1 MGLSSTN
8 PIFWDKFGSIDSSA
22 KPITRKD
29 SIRGAFIAHA
39 LGDALGAPYEFK
51 ADAKRKYK
59 GVMELEPRLFNP
71 YTKKFRTGVA
81 GQVTDD
87 TEMTSVMISAIVE
100 TVPRRFGDYY
110 PKIAV
115 MNYLKWA
122 NPPAFQGRNTRSLFS
137 RIKTYEGYLKRVE
150 KAESLSPTGM
160 IESQSNGPL
169 MRAFPW
175 VFLRQGKRWMKY
187 DVELTNPHPL
197 VLDVCRS
204 YVRLVRWLLKGGDPD
219 GARAYLKK
227 KCMAKEL
234 KECLSDSKLHLDLRA
249 KDFRGQKKGW
259 VVFPLIYALWTL
271 QRFEMKVSSLEKIAD
286 DIINHQRGC
295 DSDTVLAITFSIY
308 GAVLGEKKLL
318 KSSFVRGC
326 LEVMEN
332 ADLSQGDFDRPDYLT
347 FVRMRESLE
356 KFINI
361 KVE

>member
-1 MGLSSTN
+1 MSSNTSTKV
-8 PIFWDKFGSIDSSA
+8 FWDKFDSV
-22 KPITRKD
+22 TRKD

-59 GVMELEPRLFNP
+59 GVMELEPRIFNP
-71 YTKKFRTGVA
+71 YTKKFRAGVA

-87 TEMTSVMISAIVE
+87 TEMTSVMTCSIVE
-100 TVPRRFGDYY
+100 TVSRGGPFRDDY

-115 MNYLKWA
+115 MNYLRWA

-137 RIKTYEGYLKRVE
+137 RIKTYDGYLKRVE

-175 VFLRQGKRWMKY
+175 IFLRQGKRWMKY

-219 GARAYLKK
+219 EARAYLKK
-227 KCMAKEL
+227 KCMTKEL
-234 KECLSDSKLHLDLRA
+234 KEYLSDPKLHLDLKA
-249 KDFRGQKKGW
+249 KEFRGQKKGW

-271 QRFEMKVSSLEKIAD
+271 QRFKMKASSLEKIAD

-308 GAVLGEKKLL
+308 GAVLGEKELL
-318 KSSFVRGC
+318 KSSFVRAN

-332 ADLSQGDFDRPDYLT
+332 ADLSQGDFPRPDYLT

-356 KFINI
+356 KFV
-361 KVE
+361 KLE